1 MDKWT
6 ELHTAYLVSTLGT
19 VSAAAQQLGV
29 HRATVN
35 RHIDTLEAALG
46 TKLFQRHAR
55 GYTPT
60 DAGRDM
66 FEAAGRADEM
76 FADLAGRIRGRA
88 DHLSG
93 SLIVTALPEVAPLV
107 MPAISAFVAAHPDM
121 SPQFVADA
129 QLARLE
135 YGEAHVA
142 IRAGPKPQEPD
153 YVVLPF
159 RRVRFGLYAHED
171 YARNHGL
178 PRNETEFEHHRFV
191 GPPGEV
197 PKVPFSKWMGE
208 HVPAESIVLQAS
220 HAQVVLAGVLNRLG
234 LGFIAEHDAAVHD
247 GLVPAIVPRDAWSVD
262 TWIVTHVDLHRTA
275 KVQEFLRCLT
285 ATTVAAP
292 ASQAPAPEA
301 AEHAL

>member
-19 VSAAAQQLGV
+19 VSAAAETLGV

-60 DAGRDM
+60 DAGVDM

-76 FADLAGRIRGRA
+76 FADLAGRIRGQA

-93 SLIVTALPEVAPLV
+93 ALIISAIPQVAPFV
-107 MPAISAFVAAHPDM
+107 VPAIAAFLAAHPDM
-121 SPQFVADA
+121 SPKFVADE
-129 QLARLE
+129 QLVRLE

-159 RRVRFGLYAHED
+159 RSIRFGLYAHED
-171 YARNHGL
+171 YAREHGL
-178 PRNETEFEHHRFV
+178 PRELTEFGNHRFI
-191 GPPGEV
+191 GTLGEV
-197 PKVPFSKWMGE
+197 PKLPFTRWMGTN
-208 HVPAESIVLQAS
+208 VRAESIALQSS
-220 HAQVVLAGVLNRLG
+220 HTRVVLEGVLNRMG
-234 LGFIAEHDAAVHD
+234 LGFVAEHEAALHES
-247 GLVPAIVPRDAWSVD
+247 LVAAIAPHGAWSVE

-285 ATTVAAP
+285 ATTGAGLRPQSPAAG
-292 ASQAPAPEA
+292 EA
-301 AEHAL
+301 D